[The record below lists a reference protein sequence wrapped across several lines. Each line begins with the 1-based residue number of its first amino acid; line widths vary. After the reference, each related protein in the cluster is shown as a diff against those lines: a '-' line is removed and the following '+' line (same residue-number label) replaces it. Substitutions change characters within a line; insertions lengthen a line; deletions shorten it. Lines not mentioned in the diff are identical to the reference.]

1 MSLNLA
7 GGRGGGQARFG
18 RARAATP
25 TWQTSGDARSLM
37 IHTVSTIHRQF
48 SPEQQVGTEHIDDIL
63 ADLEAGFRTAKEAT
77 GAAAAS
83 SKLLELPESG

>member
-1 MSLNLA
+1 
-7 GGRGGGQARFG
+7 
-18 RARAATP
+18 
-25 TWQTSGDARSLM
+25 M